1 MVRYSIEA
9 GLLGPGV
16 RTMLGGLFALALL
29 AGRRMDAPQ
38 GKHLRH
44 RSAADRQYPG
54 HSDRRRNG
62 GGVCDGLCGLCAVR
76 LPGAGHRL
84 HPARTGGAGHAR
96 RGAAA
101 RAGARRSR
109 RRRRLRDAR
118 PGLVR
123 QAGLL
128 GALHLSRDRHRGR
141 LRPGARP
148 AVALACG
155 HHHRVRAAVD
165 LPLPAMRPV
174 DGRPACVPRDRRLR
188 SRRAARGVRLHVRPA
203 RRRRPD
209 RADLV
214 RLARGLSA
222 RRDLDRAE
230 QFSCRHRDDRV
241 RPAGGR
247 QPRWS
252 PGAAMPP
259 PARSGPP
266 PRWSLSCSPNGPFA
280 PIRTCWCCPAAR
292 CRASGR
298 APPTDRSRC
307 T

>member
-1 MVRYSIEA
+1 
-9 GLLGPGV
+9 
-16 RTMLGGLFALALL
+16 
-29 AGRRMDAPQ
+29 MDAPQ
-38 GKHLRH
+38 GEHLRH
-44 RSAADRQYPG
+44 RSTADRQYPG
-54 HSDRRRNG
+54 HPHRRRNG
-62 GGVCDGLCGLCAVR
+62 GGVRHRLCGLCAVR

-109 RRRRLRDAR
+109 RRRRLRHAG

-128 GALHLSRDRHRGR
+128 GALHLSRDRHRGG

-148 AVALACG
+148 AVALARG
-155 HHHRVRAAVD
+155 HHDRVRAAVD
-165 LPLPAMRPV
+165 VPLPAMRSV
-174 DGRPACVPRDRRLR
+174 DGRPACLPRHRRLH
-188 SRRAARGVRLHVRPA
+188 SRRLARGVRLHVRPA
-203 RRRRPD
+203 RRRGPG

-222 RRDLDRAE
+222 RRHPDRAE

-247 QPRWS
+247 QSAGRLAQRCRRRRGRSRRCVGLYRVRRMGRSRQSGHAGAARRAAAGHRTERHGRIGVAAPDIGRDLRRRLWRGGI
-252 PGAAMPP
+252 PGA
-259 PARSGPP
+259 GPL
-266 PRWSLSCSPNGPFA
+266 R
-280 PIRTCWCCPAAR
+280 R
-292 CRASGR
+292 
-298 APPTDRSRC
+298 DRSYR
-307 T
+307 